1 MRDAA
6 RVLQITLCDRVA
18 KSCGGHWFFWVLG
31 PKEMP
36 KIVAETFQAAHPSN
50 LVGTN
55 NLIQPFQLQ
64 QASARSPTDRRLEQ
78 F

>member
-1 MRDAA
+1 MRP
-6 RVLQITLCDRVA
+6 
-18 KSCGGHWFFWVLG
+18 GGEEVFSGDGELDGMPGFFAVLG

-36 KIVAETFQAAHPSN
+36 KIVAETFQAAHTSN

-64 QASARSPTDRRLEQ
+64 QASARSPTDRRLE
-78 F
+78 